1 MKGTKSVTVGL
12 AFAFALCAP
21 VPAASTVI
29 YVSPNTGRVPGGK
42 PVGEGDLVKVC
53 PGQDPAGLESTL
65 RGIPQQNCRYYRL
78 NGHLVAVGLPD
89 SEAEALREREW
100 QAYVVCGESARAC
113 NDLRNDLTGL
123 MDAALRKV
131 DELFGSAKPEGG
143 AINPD
148 ISSSND
154 PAAQI
159 CRSDNPPGS
168 PGFQQCMES
177 LAAFSTPA
185 PSFAAPT
192 VPPSSGSQGAMPL
205 TNNAGDPYVDDVHRR
220 AMQSISDTN
229 AILTQSAL
237 GRADKRS
244 PPATSV
250 QGSGLNL
257 DEYCKGTAGTI
268 FSLPGD
274 TCYAH
279 QHK

>member
-1 MKGTKSVTVGL
+1 
-12 AFAFALCAP
+12 
-21 VPAASTVI
+21 
-29 YVSPNTGRVPGGK
+29 
-42 PVGEGDLVKVC
+42 
-53 PGQDPAGLESTL
+53 
-65 RGIPQQNCRYYRL
+65 
-78 NGHLVAVGLPD
+78 
-89 SEAEALREREW
+89 
-100 QAYVVCGESARAC
+100 
-113 NDLRNDLTGL
+113 
-123 MDAALRKV
+123 
-131 DELFGSAKPEGG
+131 
-143 AINPD
+143 
-148 ISSSND
+148 
-154 PAAQI
+154 
-159 CRSDNPPGS
+159 
-168 PGFQQCMES
+168 
-177 LAAFSTPA
+177 
-185 PSFAAPT
+185 
-192 VPPSSGSQGAMPL
+192 MPL